1 MNEFLKPKIGTGPK
15 NGDHVAV
22 FSRETSAEQIVAAM
36 IAAMKDKIDREKTAK
51 RIQRK
56 NFLEPIPAGAK
67 LVARPSR
74 WGNPFSLKEYDRA
87 TSLKLY
93 DQWLNDKLEIDPTFL
108 DPLK

>member
-1 MNEFLKPKIGTGPK
+1 M
-15 NGDHVAV
+15 
-22 FSRETSAEQIVAAM
+22 
-36 IAAMKDKIDREKTAK
+36 

-56 NFLEPIPAGAK
+56 GFRETIPTGAK

-93 DQWLNDKLEIDPTFL
+93 EKWLDDKLTADPSFL
-108 DPLK
+108 DPLKGKDLACYCALDEACHADILLKRLGAAKSA